1 MNTSAIKTIGNIG
14 AGTMGHA
21 TALQFAMHGYS
32 VNVLDTSEDALK
44 QGLEKIKNDLTT
56 FSEAGILSEP
66 SAEILKRLHFTTD
79 YQEALSAADFVI
91 ESVVENMAVKKSVWQ
106 EVEQYVP
113 NDTIMATN
121 TSGLSP
127 SEIQAVLNQPERF
140 VVAHFWNP
148 AQLMPLVEVVPGKQ
162 TSQQT
167 VDTTVE
173 LMNHIGKH
181 AVPLKK
187 ESLGFVGNRIQLA
200 VLREAFNIINE
211 GIASPQ
217 SVDDIVKYS
226 LGRRWSLV
234 GPVASADLGG
244 LDVFKNVS
252 SYLYAD
258 LSAETGTDPTLSKLV
273 AEDKLGLKTGEGF
286 FNWTGDDGQEMVQQ
300 RDEELLQLLKTD
312 LAKQEKSKK

>member
-1 MNTSAIKTIGNIG
+1 MNTSSIKTIANIG

-21 TALQFAMHGYS
+21 TALQFAMNGYS
-32 VNVLDTSEDALK
+32 VNVLDNSEDALK
-44 QGLEKIKNDLTT
+44 QGLEKIKNDLKT
-56 FSEAGILSEP
+56 FSEADILTE
-66 SAEILKRLHFTTD
+66 SALEILKRLRFTTD
-79 YQEALSAADFVI
+79 YKEALNSADFVI
-91 ESVVENMAVKKSVWQ
+91 ESVVEDMTVKKSVWQ
-106 EVEQYVP
+106 EVEKYVP
-113 NDTIMATN
+113 DDTIMATN

-244 LDVFKNVS
+244 LDVFKNIS

-273 AEDKLGLKTGEGF
+273 AENKLGLKTGEGF

-300 RDEELLQLLKTD
+300 RDEELLQLLKAD
-312 LAKQEKSKK
+312 LAKQGKPKK

>member
-1 MNTSAIKTIGNIG
+1 MKISAIKNIANIG

-32 VNVLDTSEDALK
+32 VNVLDTSDDALK
-44 QGLEKIKNDLTT
+44 QGLEKIKNDLKT
-56 FSEAGILSEP
+56 FSEADILSE
-66 SAEILKRLHFTTD
+66 SATEILKRLHFTTD
-79 YQEALSAADFVI
+79 YKEALNSADFVI
-91 ESVVENMAVKKSVWQ
+91 ESVVEDMTVKKSVWQ

-113 NDTIMATN
+113 DDTIMATN

-127 SEIQAVLNQPERF
+127 SEIQSVLNQPERF

-173 LMNHIGKH
+173 LMNRIGKH

-244 LDVFKNVS
+244 LDVFKNIS

-273 AEDKLGLKTGEGF
+273 AKNKLGLKTGEGF
-286 FNWTGDDGQEMVQQ
+286 FNWNGDEGQKMVQQ
-300 RDEELLQLLKTD
+300 RDKELLQLLKAD
-312 LAKQEKSKK
+312 LAKQKKSKK